1 MNKFFLVQ
9 FSLTSLLSSLFVKHN
24 QDLKLY
30 TRNYSFL
37 ILKGR
42 YYVLHASLSNIMQEF
57 VCRITAVHGKNTTTR
72 PNGLPVTQLSLYI
85 LHVLQ

>member
-1 MNKFFLVQ
+1 MKKFFLVQ
-9 FSLTSLLSSLFVKHN
+9 FSLTSLLSSLFVKHK

-37 ILKGR
+37 VLEGR

-57 VCRITAVHGKNTTTR
+57 VRRITAVHGRNTATR
-72 PNGLPVTQLSLYI
+72 PNRLPVTQLSLYI